1 MQLKFLSLT
10 VAIFGIFST
19 AKTQTLTKVKQDSLM
34 VIWND
39 QAQPDT
45 IRLNAINQIA
55 SEGFRIKNPDSAV
68 YYAQLQ
74 YDFASTIKN
83 KEFQVLALN
92 AQGDAY
98 LLKGELDIA
107 LDLFTQALELAE
119 NLSDK
124 RLKINTLGNISS
136 IYDSKRDFEKAL
148 EYHQQI
154 LEISEEI
161 NDQFDHL
168 EFQIKGLLLESKI
181 YSKNLNFKKAIAVAN
196 QTLKLA
202 NEINDIPRIAES
214 YHLLGVISYRAGDFN
229 KMFYYEKQSLDYW
242 RKTNNIK
249 KIAKGINS
257 IGYAYQ
263 ELGEY
268 ENAIRQYDEGLT
280 FSRKHNQ
287 LEEEGNCLNYLGE
300 SYLLK
305 GEYEVAQNYFKEA
318 LTIKEAN
325 NFTLEL
331 PWLLAKM
338 GESYLAQKKYK
349 DALEVCKKAF
359 DLAADEDDAEH
370 IACLCLYK
378 SHKNLGNYYESL
390 VYYEKW
396 NDLNKN
402 LGKTETNKALLQVDF
417 KHQLTLDSLL
427 QIQEKRVVEEA
438 HREEVQQKNKTR
450 NILAGGGLLLFMFAG
465 GIYSRLRYTRK
476 AKAIIEEQKKKVEQ
490 SEKYKEQFLANMSH
504 EIRTPM
510 HAISGMTK
518 ILKRNE
524 HPPTQDE
531 YLNAMQTNSENLVVI
546 LNDVLDL
553 SKIEAGKLEIEH
565 TPMSPKSVIENVVL
579 LLKFK
584 AEEKGLKLSYK
595 VANDVPDLVMG
606 DLTRLNQILIN
617 LVGNAVKFTEKGSV
631 DISLGVENNKLK
643 FSIKDTGIGI
653 AKRKLEHIFDA
664 FEQAKGS
671 TSRFYGGTGLG
682 LSISKQLVELQQGKI
697 RVESTEGQGSTFYV
711 TLPLTIA
718 AADAVGA
725 DLISE
730 EKLKTMT
737 ASLEGIRILMAED
750 NPFNQMIAQD
760 DLSFYLSDVII
771 ETVENGALAVEKFKS
786 NQYDLIL
793 MDVQMPEMNGFEATE
808 RIRAIEKSEGKET
821 RIPIIAMTA
830 SLLKTEIDH
839 CYDAGMDNYIPKP
852 YTLEELI
859 GPIFKELRS

>member
-1 MQLKFLSLT
+1 MQLKFLFLT

-19 AKTQTLTKVKQDSLM
+19 AKTQTLTKVKQDSLL

-92 AQGDAY
+92 AQGEAY
-98 LLKGELDIA
+98 LLKNDPDKA
-107 LDLFTQALELAE
+107 LDLFAQALELTE

-124 RLKINTLGNISS
+124 RLKMNTLGNISS

-161 NDQFDHL
+161 NDQFDQL

-181 YSKNLNFKKAIAVAN
+181 YSKNLNFKKAIALAN
-196 QTLKLA
+196 QTLTLA

-229 KMFYYEKQSLDYW
+229 KMFYYEKKSLDYW

-268 ENAIRQYDEGLT
+268 DNAIRLYDEGLT

-305 GEYEVAQNYFKEA
+305 GEYEVAENYFKEA

-370 IACLCLYK
+370 IACLCLYN
-378 SHKNLGNYYESL
+378 SHKNLGNYHESL
-390 VYYEKW
+390 MYYEKW
-396 NDLNKN
+396 NDLKKN

-417 KHQLTLDSLL
+417 KHQIMLDSLL

-450 NILAGGGLLLFMFAG
+450 NILAGGGLLLIIFAG

-510 HAISGMTK
+510 HAISGMLK
-518 ILKRNE
+518 ILERNE
-524 HPPTQDE
+524 HPTSQDV
-531 YLNAMQTNSENLVVI
+531 YLNAMHTSSENLVVI

-553 SKIEAGKLEIEH
+553 SKIEAGKLEIESI
-565 TPMSPKSVIENVVL
+565 PMNPGLVMENVCQI
-579 LLKFK
+579 LKFK
-584 AEEKGLKLSYK
+584 AEEKGLTLSYEIS
-595 VANDVPDLVMG
+595 NDVPDLVMG
-606 DLTRLNQILIN
+606 DPTRLNQILIN
-617 LVGNAVKFTEKGSV
+617 LVGNAIKFTEKGSV
-631 DISLGVENNKLK
+631 TILLDAVNGQLHYKVT
-643 FSIKDTGIGI
+643 DTGIGI
-653 AKRKLEHIFDA
+653 PKMQQESIFGA
-664 FEQAKGS
+664 FEQAEDS
-671 TSRFYGGTGLG
+671 TARHFGGTGLG
-682 LSISKQLVELQQGKI
+682 LSISKQLVDLQQGKI
-697 RVESTEGQGSTFYV
+697 WVESTEGQGSTFYV
-711 TLPLTIA
+711 ALPLTTA

-730 EKLKTMT
+730 EKLKAMA
-737 ASLEGIRILMAED
+737 ASLEGIRILIAED

-760 DLSFYLSDVII
+760 DLSYYINDVTID
-771 ETVENGALAVEKFKS
+771 TVENGSLAVEQF
-786 NQYDLIL
+786 NTADYDLIL

-808 RIRAIEKSEGKET
+808 KIRAIEKSEGKET

-839 CYDAGMDNYIPKP
+839 CYDAGMDNHIPKP

-859 GPIFKELRS
+859 GPIFNVLRS